1 MAGMLTRKQLLLA
14 KIEVSEGTDPTPTG
28 ASDAVM
34 VENVRWTETPNIIQT
49 NEHIATLDLG
59 KPVIGGIR
67 TSVTFSYYAQSRSAG
82 DTVPECG
89 PLLRACGFAQTQS
102 TATVPSGGA
111 EALASGAATTT
122 CTLGSTATGTADL
135 YNGMPITFTSTV
147 TGTSFIAD
155 YTAAKLATLTDT
167 MGGTLTTS
175 TNYLIEKNVVYRPTS
190 SSIPSVTLYLYRD
203 GKLMKGLGARG
214 TFTMNWT
221 AGGGIRFDFTFS
233 AVWQAATDTS
243 MATPTFQNG
252 TKIVWRGESGSTSR
266 MRWNRILGA
275 ARSLTIN
282 AGNTVVMPDNPEA
295 IQGYDPALITMRE
308 PNGSFDPL
316 EVVVATRDI
325 FSDMAAGTARILHA
339 RAGSSA
345 GARIAVTSANT
356 MATANNQGEDRDG
369 LSTEAVSFRCTG
381 ADDGFSICFW

>member
-1 MAGMLTRKQLLLA
+1 MAGMLYRKQLLLA

-28 ASDAVM
+28 SANAIL
-34 VENVRWTETPNIIQT
+34 VENIRWSETPNVIQT
-49 NEHIATLDLG
+49 NEHLATLDLG

-67 TSVTFSYYAQSRSAG
+67 TSVSFSVWAASRSAG
-82 DTVPECG
+82 DTVPELG
-89 PLLRACGFAQTQS
+89 PLLRACGFAETQS

-122 CTLGSTATGTADL
+122 CTLGSTATGTANL
-135 YNGMPITFTSTV
+135 YTGMPITFTSTV
-147 TGTSFIAD
+147 TGTSFIAA

-167 MGGTLTTS
+167 MGGTLTTT

-190 SSIPSVTLYLYRD
+190 ASIPSVTLYLYRD
-203 GKLMKGLGARG
+203 GKLLKGLGARG

-221 AGGGIRFDFTFS
+221 AGGGIRFDFTFQ

-252 TKIVWRGESGSTSR
+252 TKIVWRGEANSTSR
-266 MRWNRILGA
+266 MRWNRILCA
-275 ARSLTIN
+275 ASSLTID
-282 AGNTVVMPDNPEA
+282 AGNSVVQPDNPEA

-308 PNGSFDPL
+308 PSGSFNPL
-316 EVVVATRDI
+316 EVLVATRDI
-325 FSDMAAGTARILHA
+325 FSDMAAGTTRILHA

-345 GARIAVTSANT
+345 GSRIAVTSANT
-356 MATANNQGEDRDG
+356 MATANNQGDDRDG
-369 LSTEAVSFRCTG
+369 LSAESITFRCTG
-381 ADDGFSICFW
+381 ADDGFSITFW

>member
-14 KIEVSEGTDPTPTG
+14 KVESSEGVAESPTG
-28 ASDAVM
+28 GSDAVM

-49 NEHIATLDLG
+49 NEHIATLDMG

-67 TSVTFSYYAQSRSAG
+67 TSVTFSYNVQARTAG
-82 DTVPECG
+82 STIPECG
-89 PLLRACGFAQTQS
+89 TLLRACGFTQTQTS
-102 TATVPSGGA
+102 TAIPASA
-111 EALASGAATTT
+111 EALASGSSTTT
-122 CTLGSTATGTADL
+122 CTLGATATGTVNL
-135 YNGMPITFTSTV
+135 YNGMPIVFTGTV
-147 TGTSFIAD
+147 TGTSFIAA

-167 MGGTLTTS
+167 LGGNLTTTTS
-175 TNYLIEKNVVYRPTS
+175 YQIPVNVVYRPTS
-190 SSIPSVTLYLYRD
+190 SSIPSLTLFLYRD

-214 TFTMNWT
+214 TFTMTWT

-233 AVWQAATDTS
+233 AIWQAATDAA
-243 MATPTFQNG
+243 MATPTFQDG
-252 TKIVWRGESGSTSR
+252 TKIVWRGESGATSR

-282 AGNTVVMPDNPEA
+282 AGNTVVQPDNPEA

-325 FSDMAAGTARILHA
+325 FSDMAAGTPRILHA
-339 RAGSSA
+339 RAGSTA
-345 GARIAVTSANT
+345 GARIAVTAANV

-381 ADDGFSICFW
+381 ADDGFSITFW